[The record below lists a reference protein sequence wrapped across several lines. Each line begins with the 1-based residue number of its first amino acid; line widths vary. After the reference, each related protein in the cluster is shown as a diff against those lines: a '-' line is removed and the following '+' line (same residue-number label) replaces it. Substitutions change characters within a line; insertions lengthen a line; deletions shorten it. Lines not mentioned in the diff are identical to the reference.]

1 MNLQVGF
8 RGIGVQRHVVFKSDL
23 QGLLHRY
30 CKAQVCRPVIEKTY
44 LFQGSLLWHGFYVE
58 FLKKARSFR
67 LQVHT
72 HLLDKEKP

>member
-8 RGIGVQRHVVFKSDL
+8 RGIGVQRHVVFTSDL

-44 LFQGSLLWHGFYVE
+44 LLQASLLWLLRRVSE
-58 FLKKARSFR
+58 KKLGLFGYRYI
-67 LQVHT
+67 HT
-72 HLLDKEKP
+72 C